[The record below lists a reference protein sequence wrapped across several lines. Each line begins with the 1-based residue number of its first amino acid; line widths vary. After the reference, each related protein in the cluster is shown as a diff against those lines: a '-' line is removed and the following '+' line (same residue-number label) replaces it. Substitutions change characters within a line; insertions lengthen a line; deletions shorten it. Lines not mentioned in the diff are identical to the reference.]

1 MNITSE
7 RLEKAMAFLAETDS
21 EYAERVGQVMPT
33 DFMCD
38 VAEALAFKTA
48 EGSSVE
54 ARKQEA
60 KCSEEVKKAKE
71 QHFQAVVERERLKAQ
86 RQRAVILIECW
97 RSLEASRRVGN
108 IQ

>member
-1 MNITSE
+1 
-7 RLEKAMAFLAETDS
+7 MAFLAETDS
-21 EYAERVGQVMPT
+21 EYAERVGQVMRT

-48 EGSSVE
+48 EGSVE
-54 ARKQEA
+54 ARKQES

-71 QHFQAVVERERLKAQ
+71 DHFQAVVERERLKAQ